1 MREIL
6 EDAAIVYRYEAEN
19 LLIIPGPAVVLGP
32 LCVLIASSGL
42 GAAFVSVP
50 LLVAMYLLTY
60 AVSLRAAHL
69 MFDNEAPDPARAFVG
84 TLQRLP
90 SIIVVSAPIALLMV
104 VVSTSV
110 LLLSDEGF
118 PPLAFGV
125 GLVGAFAALVW
136 MGRHAYD
143 LPLIMAY
150 GVGGFEALRAG
161 RNVLDT
167 APWWTARLFAAAGL
181 PLMIGWLICWGLWAA
196 LSPAFGAAVFAAL
209 AAVWIPF
216 AALSFMNACMRLV
229 SEQPATNSAPNP
241 AVL

>member
-6 EDAAIVYRYEAEN
+6 EDAAIVYRHEAEY

-32 LCVLIASSGL
+32 LWVLIASSGL
-42 GAAFVSVP
+42 GAAFLSVP
-50 LLVAMYLLTY
+50 LLMAIYLLTY

-69 MFDNEAPDPARAFVG
+69 VFESEALDPARAFLG

-90 SIIVVSAPIALLMV
+90 SVIVASTPITVLMV
-104 VVSTSV
+104 AVSTSALIV
-110 LLLSDEGF
+110 SDQGF
-118 PPLAFGV
+118 SSLAFGV
-125 GLVGAFAALVW
+125 GLLGAFAALVW
-136 MGRHAYD
+136 MARHAYD

-167 APWWTARLFAAAGL
+167 APWWTARLYAAAGL
-181 PLMIGWLICWGLWAA
+181 PLMIGWLICWGLWVA

-216 AALSFMNACMRLV
+216 AALSFVNACTRLV
-229 SEQPATNSAPNP
+229 SEQPATNPAPNP
-241 AVL
+241 IAI